1 MVARAIKIKA
11 ERQIYIL
18 RGNSKNVFILMKL
31 LKKYGKDVY
40 GGRCKRESD
49 KRRSFNEH
57 DNKKN

>member
-1 MVARAIKIKA
+1 
-11 ERQIYIL
+11 
-18 RGNSKNVFILMKL
+18 MKL
-31 LKKYGKDVY
+31 LKKYGKDVD